1 MVAHRARDTLLLLL
15 LLLLPAVAAV
25 AAASMPSESGGA
37 AAAPAAAGS
46 PHGECQPKGGIH
58 RHQPQFHII
67 APMFAGG
74 GLNGTS
80 WPGGV
85 NDVNAVFQH
94 QGVWHIMHQCDG
106 GDAGVPCGGG
116 WEGPTKH
123 PDPRTQRYYHSW
135 GHVVSTDLVRWK
147 RLPDALAPN
156 VTNFEH
162 GADCDGS
169 ISFPAGVGPIMMYGP
184 GCGYHGPDGVADAAD
199 RLGLGDAP
207 VVGVA
212 LPENSS
218 DPELERWVHEW
229 SGPVTFAASS
239 PPCSFAGSVWQHG
252 DHWSLICT
260 ADGTRARYTA
270 SVAGGGAAGL
280 AGPWSRADAA
290 FGGNSSSQGRIGGNS
305 GPAFLPLPPPS
316 TTPLLEEPR
325 HQGTQPT
332 HVMSDGAGSTF
343 SVGTFDQQ
351 TEVFRATAQFKTD
364 LGKLGWT
371 AGGLAEDG
379 RVLLVGWVA
388 GGNDPPTHAAGCP
401 TIGGIKVC
409 GVQAESA
416 VRVLSWEASTQ
427 RLLAN
432 PPVEMAGLRN
442 ATLCNISSVAL
453 KNGSAVVVLP
463 LPEGTGAAVD
473 VEIEVS
479 LPPAAS
485 APGFSFGVR
494 VFASRQPY
502 DDDRMTMEQPPPS
515 RILNGTNFRGG
526 NVGIHPLPAGTPDAA
541 GHTACDELCGAR
553 SDCTAW
559 VLVKAGKSGPTG
571 KQPECALKGRSYCV
585 NALSHPCTGC
595 EDEGGKAGQCYCDA
609 GIKPGITPPAP
620 GKCGGSPQPPP
631 PPPASDEGV
640 AVVIQVSAA
649 AKNGSRLCSVV
660 VAGRRCG
667 TFPLLA
673 GESSMAV
680 RVLVD
685 RSIAEFFFAGGRAV
699 YTARSYPALGADG
712 VELFVPSGADKADE
726 EGGVVVTAVAY
737 EMGCGWED

>member
-1 MVAHRARDTLLLLL
+1 M
-15 LLLLPAVAAV
+15 
-25 AAASMPSESGGA
+25 
-37 AAAPAAAGS
+37 
-46 PHGECQPKGGIH
+46 H

-85 NDVNAVFQH
+85 NDVNAVFQYH
-94 QGVWHIMHQCDG
+94 GLWHIMHQCDG
-106 GDAGVPCGGG
+106 GDSGVPCGGG

-123 PDPRTQRYYHSW
+123 PDPRTQGYFHSW
-135 GHVVSTDLVRWK
+135 GHVVSKDLVRWK
-147 RLPDALAPN
+147 RLADALAPN
-156 VTNFEH
+156 STNFEH

-169 ISFPAGVGPIMMYGP
+169 VSFPAGVGPVMMYGP
-184 GCGYHGPDGVADAAD
+184 GCGYRGPDGRAG

-212 LPENSS
+212 LPANSS
-218 DPELERWVHEW
+218 DPELKRWVR
-229 SGPVTFAASS
+229 SPPGPVAFAASS

-270 SVAGGGAAGL
+270 PSAGGAAGL

-290 FGGNSSSQGRIGGNS
+290 FGGNSSGGKIGGNS
-305 GPAFLPLPPPS
+305 GPAFLPLPPPPS
-316 TTPLLEEPR
+316 TLLLQAPR
-325 HQGTQPT
+325 EGQQPT
-332 HVMSDGAGSTF
+332 HVMSSGSGSTF
-343 SVGTFDQQ
+343 SVGTYDQQ
-351 TEVFRATAQFKTD
+351 TEAFRATAQFETD

-388 GGNDPPTHAAGCP
+388 GGNDAPTHAAGCP

-416 VRVLSWEASTQ
+416 VRVLSWEVSTQ
-427 RLLAN
+427 RLLAY

-442 ATLCNISSVAL
+442 ATLCNMSSLVLPPPRA
-453 KNGSAVVVLP
+453 KNGSAVMALP
-463 LPEGTGAAVD
+463 LPEGTGAAID
-473 VEIEVS
+473 VEIEVA
-479 LPPAAS
+479 LPPAS
-485 APGFSFGVR
+485 DRGFSFGVR
-494 VFASRQPY
+494 VFASRQPH
-502 DDDRMTMEQPPPS
+502 DEHIMRMEPPPAPPF
-515 RILNGTNFRGG
+515 RILNGTNFRRG
-526 NVGIHPLPAGTPDAA
+526 NVGFHPLPAGTPDAA
-541 GHTACDELCGAR
+541 GHVACSELCNAR

-559 VLVKAGKSGPTG
+559 VLVKAGENGPAQKEPG
-571 KQPECALKGRSYCV
+571 CALKGRSYCV
-585 NALSHPCTGC
+585 NALSHSCTGC

-609 GIKPGITPPAP
+609 GIKPGNAPPLP
-620 GKCGGSPQPPP
+620 GKCGGGIKPPP
-631 PPPASDEGV
+631 SPLPASDEGV
-640 AVVIQVSAA
+640 AVVIQVSATA
-649 AKNGSRLCSVV
+649 QNGSRLCSVIA
-660 VAGRRCG
+660 AGARRG

-699 YTARSYPALGADG
+699 YTVRSYPALGADG
-712 VELFVPSGADKADE
+712 VEVFAPGGAGEAAAVDEE
-726 EGGVVVTAVAY
+726 EGGAVVVATAVAW